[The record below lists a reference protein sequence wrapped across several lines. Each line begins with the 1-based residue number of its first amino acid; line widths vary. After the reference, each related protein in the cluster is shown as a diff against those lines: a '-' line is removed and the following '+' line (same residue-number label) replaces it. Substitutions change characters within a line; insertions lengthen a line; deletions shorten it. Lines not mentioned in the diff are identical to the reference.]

1 MRVVVDTNVLI
12 SALIGHGKPRR
23 LLIELLEGHQ
33 VVSSPQILA
42 ELADVIS
49 REKFMEVDKSQV
61 GSFLT
66 ILASK
71 VVLVTVTRSF
81 KTVAEDPDDDMVL
94 STAYGGKATHIVS
107 GDRHLLNLKRFRGIR
122 IVTVNE
128 LLQLL

>member
-12 SALIGHGKPRR
+12 SALIGHGKARR

-42 ELADVIS
+42 ELADVVS
-49 REKFMEVDKSQV
+49 REKFMEVDRSQV
-61 GSFLT
+61 SSFLS

-71 VVLVTVTRSF
+71 VVLVTVTKSF
-81 KTVAEDPDDDMVL
+81 KTAAEDPDDAMVL

-107 GDRHLLNLKRFRGIR
+107 GDRHLLGLKRFMGIR